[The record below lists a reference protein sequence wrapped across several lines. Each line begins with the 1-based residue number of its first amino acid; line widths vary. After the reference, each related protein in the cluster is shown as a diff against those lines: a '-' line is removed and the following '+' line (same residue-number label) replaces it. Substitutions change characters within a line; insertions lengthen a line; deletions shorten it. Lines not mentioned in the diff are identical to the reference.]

1 MRAALVS
8 FTANGFATE
17 KRLVRLLTEAGH
29 EARPYVMGKYALQA
43 AARDTEICFCA
54 VKEGGLSAW
63 AGVQFEEM
71 DALVFVGACG
81 IAVRALA
88 PFIKDKRTDP
98 AVVVVD
104 EKGSFVIPI
113 LSGHLGGANDLALLL
128 AGGLEAMPVITTAT
142 DINGRFSVD
151 SFAKIR
157 GLTLA
162 NSETAKLVS
171 ADILAGEP
179 VGVFSDFAIDGPV
192 PDGLRTDT
200 MCRHNIWITISQRNR
215 PETGNVRILKLIP
228 RCVALG
234 IGCRRGTPAARIRE
248 IIREAMEQG
257 HVAAESICA
266 VASID
271 LKSGEPGLCETA
283 KELGVPFFT
292 YTREELSA
300 ISGEFSD
307 SEFVKQT
314 VGVGNVCER
323 AAVAACLEAAKTGRL
338 LFGKYAKDGVTVA
351 AACFTPQ
358 LFAAEGG

>member
-1 MRAALVS
+1 MKVSLVS
-8 FTANGFATE
+8 FTANGFGTE
-17 KRLVRLLTEAGH
+17 KKLSGLLAAAGH

-43 AARDTEICFCA
+43 AAKDTEICFCA

-63 AGVQFEEM
+63 AGEQFEEA

-81 IAVRALA
+81 IAVRAAA

-104 EKGSFVIPI
+104 EKGRFVIPV

-128 AGGLEAMPVITTAT
+128 AGGIGAVPVITTAT
-142 DINGRFSVD
+142 DINQCFSVD
-151 SFAKIR
+151 SFAKSR
-157 GLTLA
+157 GLIFS
-162 NSETAKLVS
+162 NSETAKWIS

-179 VGVFSDFAIDGPV
+179 VGIFSDFALDGPV
-192 PDGLRTDT
+192 PDGLCPDT
-200 MCRHNIWITISQRNR
+200 ICRHNIWITISGKNR
-215 PETGNVRILKLIP
+215 PETGNGRMLKLIP
-228 RCVALG
+228 RCVVLG
-234 IGCRRGTPAARIRE
+234 IGCRRGTPAAKIRE
-248 IIREAMEQG
+248 IIGEAMTQG
-257 HVAAESICA
+257 RLAAESVCA

-292 YTREELSA
+292 YSREELA
-300 ISGEFSD
+300 AVDGNFSD
-307 SEFVKQT
+307 SDFVKRT

-351 AACFTPQ
+351 AACFAPQ
-358 LFAAEGG
+358 LFASETG